1 MLRLTGSAAACL
13 AVAAMATVSISA
25 GTSATV
31 VKQVVTGADHTCALI
46 AGGTVKC
53 WGANNF
59 GQVGDGTDED
69 RSKPVAVKGLSGVKK
84 LVAGQWTTCAW
95 LAKSVKCWGNNTYG
109 ELADGTKTERR
120 RPVTVKA
127 LAGVKAIAPGFDHA
141 CGLWAGGTVKCW
153 GSNARGQLGTGTG
166 KDSLKP
172 VAVRGLSGVTALASG
187 ETHTCAIVA
196 GGKVMCWGEHD
207 SELIGDTPRTKTGI
221 SGAKQIVAGSTHTCV
236 LVSGKARCW
245 GGQPYGQLG
254 NGSTTTSSSPVVAAG
269 ARQGEAADGGQCL
282 DVRSDHRR
290 YGQLLGQQPG
300 RLGRRRLDDR
310 PAEAGRR
317 EGSDESAEPG
327 RRWRT
332 HLRAALRRQGQVLG
346 RQSLHRRARRRHG
359 RESPEARL
367 SEGLVAS
374 LAARRGERVELDQ
387 HAGEAAN
394 GPRAGSHAD
403 PSEQESPFRQF
414 PRHSFRKPA
423 GCA

>member
-1 MLRLTGSAAACL
+1 MLRLTGGAAACI
-13 AVAAMATVSISA
+13 AVAAMATGSISA
-25 GTSATV
+25 GTSAIV

-69 RSKPVAVKGLSGVKK
+69 RSKPVVVKGLAGVKK

-95 LAKSVKCWGNNTYG
+95 LAKGVKCWGNNTYG

-120 RPVTVKA
+120 RPATVKA

-187 ETHTCAIVA
+187 ETHTCAIVS
-196 GGKVMCWGEHD
+196 GGKVMCWGEHS

-236 LVSGKARCW
+236 LASGSARCW

-269 ARQGEAADGGQCL
+269 LGRVKQLTAGSVWTCALITGGTVYCWGNN
-282 DVRSDHRR
+282 RAGS
-290 YGQLLGQQPG
+290 
-300 RLGRRRLDDR
+300 GRRRLDHG

-327 RRWRT
+327 RRRRT
-332 HLRAALRRQGQVLG
+332 QLRAALGRQGQVLG

-359 RESPEARL
+359 RESPQARL
-367 SEGLVAS
+367 SEGLVAG

-403 PSEQESPFRQF
+403 PSEQESPFRQS
-414 PRHSFRKPA
+414 PRQSFRKLA